1 MADFTLFTRFSIK
14 PCLLCASPR
23 AGLNFMQSSWLYIPF
38 SYTCQQG
45 SLPTR
50 ATTPDSLSQRRL
62 VMGWPILL
70 ERTLRAV
77 TRVAVLLSGTMQK
90 VQNLLKTSHATTIWA
105 KKEVELVLVFLAPGW
120 DLNVIEGIRSICT
133 DPEPPFFGITRSTC
147 ALPGS
152 LGSVSCLCFLQ
163 DRHPDLTSFR
173 ILFAPRIWTQLL
185 YFNIVLMRPKCV
197 PDALLLYGKCPF
209 A

>member
-1 MADFTLFTRFSIK
+1 
-14 PCLLCASPR
+14 
-23 AGLNFMQSSWLYIPF
+23 
-38 SYTCQQG
+38 
-45 SLPTR
+45 
-50 ATTPDSLSQRRL
+50 
-62 VMGWPILL
+62 MGWPILL

-133 DPEPPFFGITRSTC
+133 DPEPPFFGTTRSTC

-163 DRHPDLTSFR
+163 DKHPDLTSFR
-173 ILFAPRIWTQLL
+173 ILFAPRMWTQLL
-185 YFNIVLMRPKCV
+185 YFNIVLMRPKCE
-197 PDALLLYGKCPF
+197 PDALRLYGKCALTWASLTIEKDSDEKTDKTIGDLEIPF
-209 A
+209 LSRNLIKSLSPA